1 MKKKTRKL
9 DYPQRY
15 LLTVAVVQ
23 LILVIV
29 FFRAYSG
36 AQPVPSDQLHQ
47 KTITV
52 ENTFYDRGFRHRD
65 GSFHIYLY
73 DPYEHY
79 RFYGSGSISNSELNR
94 IISKGDVL
102 TVTYVEKTTLLGE
115 EIRRVAAAEMDG
127 KPLRTLEEYYQGNE
141 ENRKITVVVFGVI
154 EVLFLAVSVLGTL
167 FDGRWREFRKR
178 LLRHRRK
185 KKEIGNEHL

>member
-29 FFRAYSG
+29 FFWAYIGTQS
-36 AQPVPSDQLHQ
+36 VPADQLHQ

-52 ENTFYDRGFRHRD
+52 ENTLYTRGYRDRD

-79 RFYGSGSISNSELNR
+79 RFPDVGSISNGELDG

-102 TVTYVEKTTLLGE
+102 TVTYEENITLLGE
-115 EIRRVAAAEMDG
+115 KIRWIAAAEMDG

-141 ENRKITVVVFGVI
+141 ENRKLTVIVFGVI
-154 EVLFLAVSVLGTL
+154 EVLFLAVSALGTL

>member
-23 LILVIV
+23 LILAIV
-29 FFRAYSG
+29 FFWAYIGTQS
-36 AQPVPSDQLHQ
+36 VPADQLHQ

-52 ENTFYDRGFRHRD
+52 ENPLYTRGY
-65 GSFHIYLY
+65 GASFDIYLY

-79 RFYGSGSISNSELNR
+79 CFPNVGSISNSELNR

-115 EIRRVAAAEMDG
+115 EIRRIVAAEMDG
-127 KPLRTLEEYYQGNE
+127 KPLRTLEEFYQGNE
-141 ENRKITVVVFGVI
+141 ENRKVTVVVFGII
-154 EVLFLAVSVLGTL
+154 EVLFLTVSVLGTL

>member
-15 LLTVAVVQ
+15 LLIVAVVQ

-29 FFRAYSG
+29 FFWAYIGTQS
-36 AQPVPSDQLHQ
+36 VPADQLHQ

-52 ENTFYDRGFRHRD
+52 ENPLYTRGY
-65 GSFHIYLY
+65 GSSFHIYLY

-79 RFYGSGSISNSELNR
+79 RFPNVGSISNSELNR
-94 IISKGDVL
+94 IISKGDLL
-102 TVTYVEKTTLLGE
+102 TVTYEENITLLGE
-115 EIRRVAAAEMDG
+115 KIHWIAAAEMDG
-127 KPLRTLEEYYQGNE
+127 KPLRTLEEYYRRNE
-141 ENRKITVVVFGVI
+141 ENRKVTLVVFGVI
-154 EVLFLAVSVLGTL
+154 EVLFLAVSALGTL

>member
-23 LILVIV
+23 LILVII
-29 FFRAYSG
+29 FFWAYIGTKS
-36 AQPVPSDQLHQ
+36 VPADQLHQ

-52 ENTFYDRGFRHRD
+52 ENTLYNRGYRT
-65 GSFHIYLY
+65 SFDIYLY

-79 RFYGSGSISNSELNR
+79 RFSNVGSISNSELNR

-115 EIRRVAAAEMDG
+115 EIRRIAAAEMDG
-127 KPLRTLEEYYQGNE
+127 KPLRTLEEYYRRNE
-141 ENRKITVVVFGVI
+141 ESRKLTVVIFGVI

-185 KKEIGNEHL
+185 KKETGNEHL